1 MSEAAEAPRKPH
13 KRRMTTKAERQYRLA
28 KLLQLCRIGWT
39 TDQLEEYAMQEWD
52 IPQATARDYLHRML
66 DHCVQAVSV
75 LDKRRIAAVTL
86 QRFEQAYRLAAS
98 QRNPSAMVAA
108 NAQIA
113 AYWVKAAPEITYSE
127 PPDQG
132 DDPEEDF

>member
-1 MSEAAEAPRKPH
+1 MPEAAEDKKPH
-13 KRRMTTKAERQYRLA
+13 KRRMTTKAERTFRLA

-39 TDQLEEYAMQEWD
+39 TDQLEEYAMEEWA
-52 IPQATARDYLHRML
+52 IPQATARDYVNRML

-98 QRNPSAMVAA
+98 QRNPAAMVAA

-113 AYWVKAAPEITYSE
+113 QHWVKAAPEITYSE
-127 PPDQG
+127 PPQVG